1 MIMTAGEIALETLKV
16 CGDLLN
22 KLESNGEDES
32 AERALYTQLS
42 TAAMA
47 ATGCKIY
54 ENVSTLDR
62 MENER
67 SVTCE
72 QRH

>member
-1 MIMTAGEIALETLKV
+1 MIMTAGEIALEALKV

-42 TAAMA
+42 TAAMV
-47 ATGCKIY
+47 ATG
-54 ENVSTLDR
+54 
-62 MENER
+62 
-67 SVTCE
+67 
-72 QRH
+72 